1 MTTKKHKYFIVTFLI
16 VACLAAYGRIV
27 TNDFVNFDD
36 PQYITENNH
45 IKSGINPDSIKW
57 AFTSTTM
64 SNWHPITW
72 IFHMVNWGLFGDN
85 PSGHH
90 FVSLLLHIGV
100 CILLFL
106 FLHKTTNNLW
116 SAAFATSF
124 FALHPLRAE
133 SVAWAAELKDVLS
146 MFFGLASIYT
156 YAFYAESSKRA
167 QYFLCL
173 ALFALSLMSK
183 PMLVTLPF
191 ALLLLDYWPLGRWQK
206 ALAAPKQ
213 NRAALIGRLVWE
225 KVPFI
230 FLTILSSIVTFWAQY
245 SGGAITSIDRLSFS
259 QRLANIIISYVAY
272 LGEIFLPSNL
282 AVFYPYEYF
291 LQSWQIIFSLF
302 FLIVITG
309 AALYAIKKL
318 PFLFFG
324 WFWYLGTLIPVIGL
338 VQVGAQAIADRYT
351 YLPSV
356 GIAVILTWGT
366 PLFFQKFK
374 IRKKILIPL
383 ALAFICTLVVSTW
396 MQCGFWKNSIIL
408 WNHSLQVTKDNHL
421 ARNNRGN
428 AHIALGDFNKATI
441 DFNEAIRLRP
451 DFVEAFYSR
460 GVVYI
465 KQGHI
470 HMAIQDFNE
479 AIRLKPDYAKA
490 YNNRGVAYLKLR
502 NHQKAILD
510 LDEALRLK
518 PDYAEAY
525 YNRGVV
531 YAVLKQYAE
540 AIKDV
545 NQYILLKPDN
555 TGAYMIRGD
564 YYFNQ
569 GNYELACRDYQLAC
583 SMGLCKKLD
592 WDKYKEICR

>member
-1 MTTKKHKYFIVTFLI
+1 MIIFLI

-45 IKSGINPDSIKW
+45 VKSGINPDSIKW

-72 IFHMVNWGLFGDN
+72 IFHMVNWSLFGDN

-106 FLHKTTNNLW
+106 FLHKTTNNIW
-116 SAAFATSF
+116 AAGFVAAFS
-124 FALHPLRAE
+124 ALHPLRAE

-167 QYFLCL
+167 QYLLCL

-191 ALLLLDYWPLGRWQK
+191 VLLLLDYWPLGRWQK

-213 NRAALIGRLVWE
+213 NRAALICRLLWE

-272 LGEIFLPSNL
+272 LGKIFLPSNL

-291 LQSWQIIFSLF
+291 LPLWQIIFSLF
-302 FLIVITG
+302 FLIVITV
-309 AALYAIKKL
+309 AALYGIKKL

-374 IRKKILIPL
+374 IRKKILIPM
-383 ALAFICTLVVSTW
+383 ALAYICTLFVTTW

-408 WNHSLQVTKDNHL
+408 WNQDLRVTKNNSL
-421 ARNNRGN
+421 ALNNRGN
-428 AHIALGDFNKATI
+428 AYIELRQFQKAI
-441 DFNEAIRLRP
+441 NDFNEAIRMKS
-451 DFVEAFYSR
+451 DFVNAFYSR
-460 GVVYI
+460 GVAYLN
-465 KQGHI
+465 QGQNQL
-470 HMAIQDFNE
+470 AINDFN
-479 AIRLKPDYAKA
+479 
-490 YNNRGVAYLKLR
+490 
-502 NHQKAILD
+502 
-510 LDEALRLK
+510 EALRLK
-518 PDYAEAY
+518 PDYANAY
-525 YNRGVV
+525 NIRGVA
-531 YAVLKQYAE
+531 YLRLGQHQS
-540 AIKDV
+540 AIKDFNV
-545 NQYILLKPDN
+545 AIQLNP
-555 TGAYMIRGD
+555 
-564 YYFNQ
+564 YY
-569 GNYELACRDYQLAC
+569 ADA
-583 SMGLCKKLD
+583 
-592 WDKYKEICR
+592 

>member
-1 MTTKKHKYFIVTFLI
+1 MIFLI
-16 VACLAAYGRIV
+16 VVCLAAYGRIV

-36 PQYITENNH
+36 PQYITENSH
-45 IKSGINPDSIKW
+45 IQSGINLDSIKW
-57 AFTSTTM
+57 AFTSKTM
-64 SNWHPITW
+64 SNWHPLTW
-72 IFHMVNWGLFGDN
+72 MSHMLNWRLFGVN

-90 FVSLLLHIGV
+90 LVSLLLHIGV

-116 SAAFATSF
+116 AAGFVAAFS
-124 FALHPLRAE
+124 ALHPLRVE

-167 QYFLCL
+167 QHFLCL

-191 ALLLLDYWPLGRWQK
+191 ALLLLDYWPLGRCQK
-206 ALAAPKQ
+206 ALAATKQ
-213 NRAALIGRLVWE
+213 NRAALIGRLFWE

-230 FLTILSSIVTFWAQY
+230 FFTILSSVVTFWAQY
-245 SGGAITSIDRLSFS
+245 SGGAMTSIDRLSFS

-272 LGEIFLPSNL
+272 LGKIFFPSNL

-291 LQSWQIIFSLF
+291 LPLWQIIFSLF
-302 FLIVITG
+302 FLIVITV
-309 AALYAIKKL
+309 AALYAVKKF
-318 PFLFFG
+318 PFLFVG

-338 VQVGAQAIADRYT
+338 VQVGSQSMADRYT
-351 YLPSV
+351 YLPSI
-356 GIAVILTWGT
+356 GIAVILAWGT

-374 IRKKILIPL
+374 IRTNILFPL
-383 ALAFICTLVVSTW
+383 ALALICTLAVSTW

-408 WNHSLQVTKDNHL
+408 WNYSLKVTRDNHL

-428 AHIALGDFNKATI
+428 AHIALGDLKKAII
-441 DFNEAIRLRP
+441 DFNEAIRLKP
-451 DFVEAFYSR
+451 DFVAAFYSR
-460 GVVYI
+460 GVAYI
-465 KQGHI
+465 KQGQI

-479 AIRLKPDYAKA
+479 AIRLKPDYANA
-490 YNNRGVAYLKLR
+490 YNNRGVAYLRLR
-502 NHQKAILD
+502 DHQIAILD
-510 LDEALRLK
+510 LNEALRLK

-531 YAVLKQYAE
+531 FAALGQYVKAVE
-540 AIKDV
+540 DV
-545 NQYILLKPDN
+545 NEYIRLKPSDA
-555 TGAYMIRGD
+555 GAYLQRGD
-564 YYFNQ
+564 YHLKQ
-569 GNYELACRDYQLAC
+569 RNYELVCRDYRIAC

-592 WDKYKEICR
+592 WAIEKKFCQ